1 MKIFLGP
8 AGIPL
13 MAKGQGTEEGIKKV
27 KELGLHAMEIEFTHG
42 IQFNNSTAKRIGE
55 VSNSIGIK
63 LSVHAPYYI
72 NLASVDIKKIK
83 ASKKRILDSCERAHY
98 MGASPVVFHPGYYGK
113 YTPQETYEIIKR
125 EVLDIAER
133 IKENKWNTKI
143 ALETTGKKSQFG
155 SLDEII
161 MLLSEIGTEYVTMCI
176 DFAHLWARNL
186 GSFDYNEAF
195 EKIKKIKE
203 LDHIHSHFSQIEF
216 TDKGE
221 KRHLT
226 FDETMKNP
234 PVEEVCREILKSRQ
248 DITIISESPVL
259 EVDSLKI
266 KRIFEKLGHVF

>member
-1 MKIFLGP
+1 MKILLGS
-8 AGIPL
+8 AGIPIV
-13 MAKGQGTEEGIKKV
+13 AKGLGTEEGIRKI
-27 KELGLHAMEIEFTHG
+27 KELGLYAMEIEFTHG
-42 IQFNNSTAKRIGE
+42 IQFNNNTAKRIGE
-55 VSNSIGIK
+55 VSKNTGIK

-72 NLASVDIKKIK
+72 NLASTDVQKIK

-113 YTPQETYEIIKR
+113 YTPQETYEIIKK
-125 EVLDIAER
+125 EVLDIAKT

-155 SLDEII
+155 SLDELI
-161 MLLSEIGTEYVTMCI
+161 MILSEVGTEYVTICI

-186 GSFDYNEAF
+186 GSFDYNKAF

-221 KRHLT
+221 RRHLT

-234 PVEEVCREILKSRQ
+234 PVEEVCREILKSKK

-259 EVDSLKI
+259 EIDSLKMKEI
-266 KRIFEKLGHVF
+266 FKRLGHNF